1 MLKIKLMPRGKRHQ
15 LTYRVVVAESRSK
28 SNGKFTDDLGFW
40 TPQTKTVQ
48 IDKKKVESWIIKGAQ
63 VTIGVDKLL
72 NPAKHP
78 NKKKV
83 KKDKSAKK

>member
-1 MLKIKLMPRGKRHQ
+1 MPRGKKHQ

-40 TPQTKTVQ
+40 TPQTKTFQ
-48 IDKKKVESWIIKGAQ
+48 IDKKKVEVWQKNGAQ
-63 VTIGVDKLL
+63 LTIGVAKLL
-72 NPAKHP
+72 NPGKFP

-83 KKDKSAKK
+83 KKEVKK

>member
-15 LTYRVVVAESRSK
+15 LTYRVVVAESKSK

-48 IDKKKVESWIIKGAQ
+48 IDKKKVETWQKNGAQ
-63 VTIGVDKLL
+63 LTIGVAKLL
-72 NPAKHP
+72 NPAGFP

-83 KKDKSAKK
+83 KKEVKK